1 MLKKWDSAGNLHD
14 LLTPCFLKKKNICLI
29 VITILFSG
37 TKILIPRLSS
47 TDSILWA
54 LRPVYLPK
62 IIAEYLLCLTVYY
75 YYFYSRTYSLL
86 NDKWHQLRHKKC
98 DCRMVWKW
106 GNKREGGKIYIVEL
120 FLWQFHC
127 VVDELIYTHQ
137 KENCN
142 MLKAVS
148 TISLT

>member
-1 MLKKWDSAGNLHD
+1 MLKKWHSAGNLYD
-14 LLTPCFLKKKNICLI
+14 LLTPYFLKKNICLT

-47 TDSILWA
+47 TDSTLWA
-54 LRPVYLPK
+54 LRPLYLPK

-75 YYFYSRTYSLL
+75 YYFYSRTHSLL
-86 NDKWHQLRHKKC
+86 NDKWHQLGHKKC

-106 GNKREGGKIYIVEL
+106 GNKREGGKIYVVEL

-137 KENCN
+137 KANCN
-142 MLKAVS
+142 KG
-148 TISLT
+148 SLDNIFNIKS